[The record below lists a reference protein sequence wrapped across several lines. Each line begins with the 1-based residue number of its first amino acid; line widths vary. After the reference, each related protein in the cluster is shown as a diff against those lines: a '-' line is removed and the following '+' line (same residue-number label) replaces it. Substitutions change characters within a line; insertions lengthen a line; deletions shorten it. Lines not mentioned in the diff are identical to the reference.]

1 MRKGTGVWVVT
12 IVLVVA
18 SGAFAQYGDY
28 EYSSPSSAGISE
40 QLKTAQSHA
49 TFASQSETI
58 AGVRQHLAHVV
69 NCLQGPRGA
78 SFIAREDNP
87 CQGQGNGFLPDLIA
101 RGAAGGRALASARE
115 ANTTALDALKITG
128 LAPAKAGATKLVTP
142 LGAALKDLPK

>member
-87 CQGQGNGFLPDLIA
+87 CQGQGNGIIPDLTA
-101 RGAAGGRALASARE
+101 RGASVAKVLATARE
-115 ANTTALDALKITG
+115 ANTTALDTLKLSAL
-128 LAPAKAGATKLVTP
+128 AQAKAGATKLATL
-142 LGAALKDLPK
+142 LGTALKDLPK